1 MKKGTRAAVLAYHSH
16 NIHGLGYQE
25 NDLIAFAED
34 VAFIQA
40 AGYNLVSLSQVAE
53 SVIFGHALPD
63 RAVAL
68 SCDDGADY
76 DFIDILHETW
86 GMQTSF
92 GTTLR
97 QSGQGVL
104 TSFVIADP
112 LAREEIDKKC
122 LAGVG
127 RMNDSWWVDA
137 IGSGV
142 LHIGNH
148 SWDHQHP
155 CLDRYADIPPERL
168 EFNSVDTYEAADYQL
183 RQATGF
189 LRGKALNP
197 GCALFAYPYG
207 HWTDYLVQ
215 EYLPHHLD
223 AHRLEAAFT
232 TEPEIV
238 HAGSSRWLLP
248 RFVFGPHWRTQSELH
263 HILKQ
268 L

>member
-1 MKKGTRAAVLAYHSH
+1 MRQRPRAAVLAYHSH
-16 NIHGLGYQE
+16 NIHGVTYQE
-25 NDLIAFAED
+25 NDLVAFAED
-34 VAFIQA
+34 LALLQA
-40 AGYNLVSLSQVAE
+40 EGCNLVSLSQVAE
-53 SVIFGHALPD
+53 SVIYGHALPS

-76 DFIDILHETW
+76 DFIDILHEAW
-86 GMQTSF
+86 GEQTSF
-92 GTTLR
+92 GTMLR

-127 RMNDSWWVDA
+127 RMNDFWWADA
-137 IGSGV
+137 IASGV

-148 SWDHQHP
+148 SWDHQHT
-155 CLDRYADIPPERL
+155 CLDRYADMPPERL
-168 EFNSVDTYEAADYQL
+168 EFRAVDTIEAADFQL
-183 RQATGF
+183 GQATKF

-197 GCALFAYPYG
+197 GSALFAYPYG

-215 EYLPHHLD
+215 EYLPHHYD
-223 AHRLEAAFT
+223 AHRLVAAFT
-232 TEPEIV
+232 TDPEIV

-248 RFVFGPHWRTQSELH
+248 RFVFGQHWRNQSELRY
-263 HILKQ
+263 ILKQ